1 MATSLRTAAAGLPDL
16 PPDPEGATKAPSRLG
31 DAPSSLPLLA
41 SLDGRN
47 LEREKIPMGEKES
60 LSLSF
65 SFAFG
70 LVPSDEELLGYSSAE
85 AYSSLLLDLS
95 ASGGVAD
102 GSMGLVLAE
111 KDLGTAQRTR
121 LARRTSPTLRVA
133 FRGRS
138 LDTPRKRR

>member
-31 DAPSSLPLLA
+31 DAPSLPLLA
-41 SLDGRN
+41 SLDGRI
-47 LEREKIPMGEKES
+47 LERENIPMGEKES